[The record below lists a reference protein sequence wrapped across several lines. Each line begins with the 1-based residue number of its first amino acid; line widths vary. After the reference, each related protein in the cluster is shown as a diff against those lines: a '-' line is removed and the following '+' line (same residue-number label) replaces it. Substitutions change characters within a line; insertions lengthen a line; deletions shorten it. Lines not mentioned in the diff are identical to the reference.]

1 MCDRARESNPQWLMR
16 SHKIFLRNLRARSNH
31 LTRKKIRAKKL
42 SKVSLFVPIVSLKFE
57 LLRLR
62 AGFAVAMLDVFPRA
76 TRPQMELER
85 DGFDARVWPSGN
97 AVTPVLRGQRARA
110 RCRAEID
117 FVFSRLRFVP
127 HAGKRRARTG
137 TNRSHNRQ
145 KTGRITGACYA
156 CFARPSD

>member
-1 MCDRARESNPQWLMR
+1 
-16 SHKIFLRNLRARSNH
+16 
-31 LTRKKIRAKKL
+31 
-42 SKVSLFVPIVSLKFE
+42 
-57 LLRLR
+57 
-62 AGFAVAMLDVFPRA
+62 
-76 TRPQMELER
+76 MELER
-85 DGFDARVWPSGN
+85 DGFDACALSWQSGN
-97 AVTPVLRGQRARA
+97 AITPVLRGQRV
-110 RCRAEID
+110 RCRAQID